1 MAAATT
7 LSMAPISPKTLT
19 SPGQIPPSAA
29 PLLMAVL
36 ALLAL
41 APSVLRAQ
49 SLRYNL
55 GPGSNVG
62 VPTQVEPTD
71 CVTDPK
77 DGSVTCNTKLR
88 NPPGDTP
95 ARPKFEPFNN

>member
-1 MAAATT
+1 MAPTPQKPLASPRFRLQSFVPVAAT
-7 LSMAPISPKTLT
+7 
-19 SPGQIPPSAA
+19 
-29 PLLMAVL
+29 VL
-36 ALLAL
+36 ALLSS
-41 APSVLRAQ
+41 APTALRAQ

-71 CVTDPK
+71 CVTDPT
-77 DGSVTCNTKLR
+77 DGAVTCDTKLK

-95 ARPKFEPFNN
+95 ARPRFEPFNN

>member
-1 MAAATT
+1 
-7 LSMAPISPKTLT
+7 MAPPTPKTLA
-19 SPGQIPPSAA
+19 SPGLISASAA
-29 PLLMAVL
+29 HLLLLAV

-41 APSVLRAQ
+41 VPSVLRAQ

-55 GPGSNVG
+55 GPGSRVG

-71 CVTDPK
+71 CVTDPT
-77 DGSVTCNTKLR
+77 DGSVTCGTKLV

-95 ARPKFEPFNN
+95 ARPSFEPFSN

>member
-1 MAAATT
+1 
-7 LSMAPISPKTLT
+7 MAPTIPKPLT
-19 SPGQIPPSAA
+19 SPGQISASAA
-29 PLLMAVL
+29 PLLMAAL

-41 APSVLRAQ
+41 APSALWAQ
-49 SLRYNL
+49 SLRYKL

-77 DGSVTCNTKLR
+77 DGSVTCNTKLI

>member
-1 MAAATT
+1 
-7 LSMAPISPKTLT
+7 MAPIAPKTLA
-19 SPGQIPPSAA
+19 SPGPLPPLSA
-29 PLLMAVL
+29 PLAAAVVTL
-36 ALLAL
+36 ISL
-41 APSVLRAQ
+41 APSDLRAQ

-62 VPTQVEPTD
+62 EPTQVESTD

-77 DGSVTCNTKLR
+77 DGSVTCKTKLK

-95 ARPKFEPFNN
+95 ARPQFEPFNN

>member
-1 MAAATT
+1 MATTSPKILAMAA
-7 LSMAPISPKTLT
+7 
-19 SPGQIPPSAA
+19 
-29 PLLMAVL
+29 L

-41 APSVLRAQ
+41 APSTLQAQ

-55 GPGSNVG
+55 GPGSRVG

-77 DGSVTCNTKLR
+77 DGAVTCNTKLK
-88 NPPGDTP
+88 NPPGESP